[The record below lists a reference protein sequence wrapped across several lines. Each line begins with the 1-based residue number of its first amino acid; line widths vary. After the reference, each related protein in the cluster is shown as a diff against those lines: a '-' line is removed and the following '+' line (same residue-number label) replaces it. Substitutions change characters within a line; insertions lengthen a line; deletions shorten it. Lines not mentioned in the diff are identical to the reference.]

1 MTDHADS
8 SSEDLPPPE
17 KWTTLNSSAAT
28 TAGSGDVAGARLP
41 ATLGHYRII
50 RILGE
55 GGMGTVYEAE
65 QEQPRRIVALKVIKA
80 GFISR
85 ELLRRF
91 EQESLALGR
100 LQHPGIA
107 QIYEAATADGGSGP
121 QPYFAMEF
129 IRGESLLA
137 HAAAHHLTSRQRL
150 ELMVKICDAV
160 HHAHQR
166 GIIHRDLKPGN
177 ILVDQTGQ
185 PKILDF
191 GVARVTDSD
200 AHATRQT
207 DVGQLVGTLAYMSP
221 EQVLAD
227 PLALD
232 LRSDVYALG
241 VILYELLAGHLP
253 YEVTRHIHQAA
264 RAIVEDDPT
273 PLSSINRAYRG
284 DIETIVAKALE
295 KDKARRYTSAA
306 DLAGDISRYLKDEP
320 ITARPAST
328 AYQLRKFARRHKALV
343 FGLVAVFVVLVGGI
357 IASTWQAARATRAEQ
372 AAREEAATAN
382 AINDFLLNDL
392 LSQAGAES
400 QAGGDVTPDPEL
412 KVRTAL
418 DRAAKRLET
427 RFETQ
432 PLIRASIQMTIG
444 NAYRELGLLGEA
456 ERHYAGTRDLRR
468 RFLGDEHPDTLTAD
482 NNLGQL
488 YREQGKYSQAE
499 DLLSQATAVRQRVLG
514 DDHPNTLITMANLGL
529 ALHEQ
534 GKYTEAEPVLTKVLE
549 AETRVRGEEDLETL
563 ISMMNLAKL
572 YGDTGKLQEAES
584 LLVKM
589 VEIGRR
595 TIGEEHPRVLG
606 ALNNLATIYYSQGK
620 YADAEPVFAAIV
632 RVQKRILGDEHPDTL
647 TVINNQAV
655 LYRQLGKHSEAETL
669 LLGVVEAQRRVLGDE
684 HPNQLA
690 TLSTLGQTY
699 QHRGQL
705 AQAEA
710 LYTKALAGQR
720 RVNGPGHLGTLNTMR
735 VLGGL
740 RRQSGDY
747 VRAEA
752 LLREALAGFVKA
764 RPEFWARYEIE
775 STLGASLMAQGKF
788 VEAEPFL
795 LAGYEGLARLATTI
809 PPVNKAS
816 LPQAGSWVVEL
827 YRSWGRP
834 KTEAEWREK
843 LSQR

>member
-1 MTDHADS
+1 MTDHSDRS
-8 SSEDLPPPE
+8 PGDVPPS
-17 KWTTLNSSAAT
+17 KKSTILNASATT
-28 TAGSGDVAGARLP
+28 TAGGGGGTAAPFP

-55 GGMGTVYEAE
+55 GGMGTVFEAE
-65 QEQPRRIVALKVIKA
+65 QEQPRRTVALKVIKA
-80 GFISR
+80 GFVSR

-107 QIYEAATADGGSGP
+107 QIYEAATADGGFGP

-137 HAAAHHLTSRQRL
+137 HAAARHLTVRQRL
-150 ELMVKICDAV
+150 ELMVKICDAA

-166 GIIHRDLKPGN
+166 GVIHRDLKPGN
-177 ILVDQTGQ
+177 ILVDGSGQ

-227 PLALD
+227 PLELD
-232 LRSDVYALG
+232 VRSDVYALG

-253 YEVTRHIHQAA
+253 YEVARHIHEAA
-264 RAIVEDDPT
+264 RAIVEDDPA

-295 KDKARRYTSAA
+295 KDKTRRYTSAA
-306 DLAGDISRYLKDEP
+306 DLAGDITRYLTDEP

-328 AYQLRKFARRHKALV
+328 AYQLQKFARRHKGLV
-343 FGLVAVFVVLVGGI
+343 FGVVAVFVVLVAGI

-372 AAREEAATAN
+372 TAREEAATAT

-392 LSQAGAES
+392 LSQAGAET
-400 QAGGDVTPDPEL
+400 QAGSEQTPDPEL

-418 DRAAKRLET
+418 DRAAARLET
-427 RFETQ
+427 KFETQ
-432 PLIRASIQMTIG
+432 PLIRASIHMTIG

-456 ERHYAGTRDLRR
+456 ERHYTGTRDLRR
-468 RFLGDEHPDTLTAD
+468 RVLGAEHPETLTSD

-499 DLLSQATAVRQRVLG
+499 AVLSKTTSIRQRVLG
-514 DDHPNTLITMANLGL
+514 ELHPDTLIAMANLGIV
-529 ALHEQ
+529 LHEQ
-534 GKYTEAEPVLTKVLE
+534 GKYAEAEPVLTKVLE

-563 ISMMNLAKL
+563 ISMLNLAKL
-572 YGDTGKLQEAES
+572 HGDTGKLREAEV

-589 VEIGRR
+589 VDIGRR
-595 TIGEEHPRVLG
+595 RLGEEHPRVLG
-606 ALNNLATIYYSQGK
+606 GLNNLATIYYSQGK
-620 YADAEPVFAAIV
+620 YAEAEPVFAAIV
-632 RVQKRILGDEHPDTL
+632 RVQKRILGDEHPETL
-647 TVINNQAV
+647 TVMNNQAV
-655 LYRQLGKHSEAETL
+655 LYRQLGKHAEAEAL
-669 LLGVVEAQRRVLGDE
+669 LVAVVDAQRRVLGDE

-690 TLSTLGQTY
+690 SLSTLGQVY
-699 QHRGQL
+699 HHQGKL
-705 AQAEA
+705 GQAEA
-710 LYTKALAGQR
+710 LYTKALEGQR
-720 RVNGPGHLGTLNTMR
+720 RVNGPAHLGTLNTMR

-775 STLGASLMAQGKF
+775 STLGASLMAQRRF
-788 VEAEPFL
+788 AEAEPFL
-795 LAGYEGLARLATTI
+795 IAGYEGLARMANTI

-816 LPQAGSWVVEL
+816 LAQAGDWIVEL
-827 YRSWGRP
+827 YRGWGRP
-834 KTEAEWREK
+834 DTAAQWRQK